1 MFDTRRARVAL
12 IAFILGCTAIGAQE
26 GDAPRTA
33 SAPRPAASGLG
44 IDAGALIG
52 TPDGTPLT
60 GEDLKSETREVA
72 SKLRCPICQGL
83 SVADS
88 PTASAFAMMSQVRD
102 LLAAGFSED
111 QILDYFEGAYGEF
124 VRLQPRANG
133 FNLVI
138 WLGPPL
144 LLISVMGLWFLGRRR
159 RAASADDDEEGLS
172 DYLDRVRS
180 EIDAT
185 PKESG

>member
-26 GDAPRTA
+26 GDAPR
-33 SAPRPAASGLG
+33 AASGLG

-172 DYLDRVRS
+172 HYLDRVRS